1 MQSDVPTK
9 LKCRILRLD
18 KVGRQLGHL
27 ILGSFPS
34 SASSSPSPSSTATA
48 ATPRATTSSCLQHHG
63 MGLLDQLVELVVA
76 VDAALSTGLLTRQ
89 LRLTV
94 TIFNLIQE
102 RLYHAWLVITAVL
115 QQIHTRI
122 WLSIEKYD
130 LL

>member
-1 MQSDVPTK
+1 
-9 LKCRILRLD
+9 
-18 KVGRQLGHL
+18 
-27 ILGSFPS
+27 
-34 SASSSPSPSSTATA
+34 
-48 ATPRATTSSCLQHHG
+48 